1 MSVKRYSVNLS
12 VNRSVEV
19 TESLCGSLVEY
30 VSDLRERAAAGKGE
44 AS

>member
-19 TESLCGSLVEY
+19 TESLHGSLVKY
-30 VSDLRERAAAGKGE
+30 HDYAALEQKLV
-44 AS
+44 